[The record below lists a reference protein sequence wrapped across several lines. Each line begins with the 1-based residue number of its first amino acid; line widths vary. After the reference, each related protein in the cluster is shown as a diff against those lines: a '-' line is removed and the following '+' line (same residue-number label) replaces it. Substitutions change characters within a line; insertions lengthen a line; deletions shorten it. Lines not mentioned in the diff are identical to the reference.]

1 MKRFLLC
8 ASLAAFAISL
18 NAETKYYAADPTSV
32 YGLLTGIS
40 DNGRYAVASDN
51 EDNIAYLCDLENS
64 TEFTLLG
71 DDALLNDVANNGLAV
86 GALFNGTVY
95 RAAIY
100 NNGDWDYLAT
110 HPEVMNEQYAVCIT
124 PDAKVIA
131 GYEFDRDSNAER
143 GGRYFPVA
151 WILDENTDE
160 YELIKFNDLQL
171 PDHQGFITECLSPD
185 GKYIGG
191 RLYCASMSEIPALI
205 DIENHE
211 IIYWDTIETRIEP
224 FEYKGQI
231 LGYFEEYYIDGYH
244 DTSSDNTFSGEFL
257 SCDADGN
264 FYGYRTVALKVS
276 DDGQEADL
284 GHYASIYNVN
294 TKEWVDMEG
303 ISAFSLGYNNGRTLF
318 ASNAK
323 MVTISES
330 GEVTQESIYD
340 GLHFSTSDDISAITR
355 GSADGKVLGGIYGIF
370 NPAKQAPDY
379 HPFLIILDEALS
391 GITEIAIDNESNIM
405 IITSEGHIEV
415 AGANSVA
422 VYDLGG
428 KLVSASASCD
438 VAPGMY
444 IVNADNVSRKVI
456 VK

>member
-8 ASLAAFAISL
+8 ASLAALTASTY
-18 NAETKYYAADPTSV
+18 ADTKYYAADPTSV

-40 DNGRYAVASDN
+40 ANGKYAVASDS
-51 EDNIAYLCDLENS
+51 EDNIAYFWNLEDPS
-64 TEFTLLG
+64 KFEMMG
-71 DDALLNDVANNGLAV
+71 DDALMNGVADDGTVV
-86 GALFNGTVY
+86 GALFTGTQY
-95 RAAIY
+95 RAAMY
-100 NNGDWDYLAT
+100 KDGEWDNLAT

-151 WILDENTDE
+151 WALDENTGE
-160 YELIKFNDLQL
+160 YEIIKFNDLGL
-171 PDHQGFITECLSPD
+171 PDHQGFITKCLSPD

-211 IIYWDTIETRIEP
+211 IIYWDTLETRLEP
-224 FEYKGQI
+224 FEYKGQL
-231 LGYFEEYYIDGYH
+231 LGYYEEYYIDGYH
-244 DTSSDNTFSGEFL
+244 DTSSDNTFTGEL
-257 SCDADGN
+257 MSCDSDGN
-264 FYGYRTVALKVS
+264 FYGYRTVALSVS
-276 DDGQEADL
+276 EDGQDAVL

-303 ISAFSLGYNNGRTLF
+303 VSAFSLGYNNGSTLF
-318 ASNAK
+318 ATDAK
-323 MVTISES
+323 MVVISES
-330 GEVTQESIYD
+330 GDAKIESIFD
-340 GLHFSTSDDISAITR
+340 GLGFNTSDEISGVTH

-379 HPFLIILDEALS
+379 HPFMIILEEPLS
-391 GITEIAIDNESNIM
+391 GISEIAIDNDSNIA
-405 IITSEGHIEV
+405 IITSQGHIEV
-415 AGANSVA
+415 AGADSVA
-422 VYDLGG
+422 IYDLNG
-428 KLVSASASCD
+428 KLVSTAASCD
-438 VAPGMY
+438 VAPGLY
-444 IVNADNVSRKVI
+444 VVSADGVSRKVI